1 MVKFLETK
9 ADFDAA
15 LSAAAG
21 KLMVVDFT
29 ASWCGPCKMIAP
41 VFEGLSQEHADVDFY
56 KVDVDANADTS
67 ESQGISCM
75 PTFKLYKNGE
85 VVDTLEG
92 ADKDKLKALIV
103 SNK

>member
-41 VFEGLSQEHADVDFY
+41 GLSQEYDDVVFY
-56 KVDVDANADTS
+56 KVDVDENSETS
-67 ESQGISCM
+67 ESQKISCM
-75 PTFKLYKNGE
+75 PTFKLYKNGA

-92 ADKDKLKALIV
+92 ADKDELKAMIV
-103 SNK
+103 KNK